1 MSRLKAARLWLVDT
15 ADRTFWT
22 FVQAYAGLV
31 TAAGFNLIDLASWKA
46 AGVAAL
52 PAAYA
57 VVKGSIA
64 KFVNDPNTA
73 TFIKQRPTE

>member
-1 MSRLKAARLWLVDT
+1 MPSLKTAKSWFIDT

-22 FVQAYAGLV
+22 FAQTYAGLV
-31 TAAGFNLIDLASWKA
+31 TAAGFDLIDLASWKA

-52 PAAYA
+52 PAAFA
-57 VVKGSIA
+57 VVKGSVA

-73 TFIKQRPTE
+73 TFIKQKPTQ